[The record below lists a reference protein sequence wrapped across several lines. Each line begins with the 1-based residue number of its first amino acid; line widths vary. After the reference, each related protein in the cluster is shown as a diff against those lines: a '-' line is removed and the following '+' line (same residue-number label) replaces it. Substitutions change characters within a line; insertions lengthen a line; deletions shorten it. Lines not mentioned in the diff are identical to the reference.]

1 MRYVKNCSW
10 KLCMRALALLA
21 FGLLWLYCLFEWKVV
36 ECSRYTFDIKQLKAV
51 LIDVLIKH
59 VRLKPYPQIHRVPPR
74 PGTALSTS
82 RLCPPDVPWCLPCLP
97 RSLPPCTGFLQH
109 RIYMCTVQHRLYRTH
124 CVQAFQFMILW
135 HTDLNF
141 CCFQIHRGLPIIQ
154 HIHVTRCLKEYTEL

>member
-1 MRYVKNCSW
+1 MSKNCSW
-10 KLCMRALALLA
+10 KLCMRAFALLA
-21 FGLLWLYCLFEWKVV
+21 FGLLGLNCMFEWKVV

-82 RLCPPDVPWCLPCLP
+82 RLCLPDVQWCLPCLP

-109 RIYMCTVQHRLYRTH
+109 RIYRAT
-124 CVQAFQFMILW
+124 
-135 HTDLNF
+135 
-141 CCFQIHRGLPIIQ
+141 QIVPYTLCPGISIYDF
-154 HIHVTRCLKEYTEL
+154 VTYWLKEFVLFVKYTEVYLLFNIYM